1 MSAITILNAVQQRLK
16 AQEATAIATLEM
28 CVNNSM
34 AIADH
39 SDIVGEV
46 EKQVRL
52 LTEAKEC
59 LAVLDSIMPKPA
71 TTTTPVSTLETG
83 TED

>member
-59 LAVLDSIMPKPA
+59 LAVLNSIMPKP
-71 TTTTPVSTLETG
+71 TTTPATTLETE